1 MDFET
6 MTVDELDAYS
16 VGLKREIE
24 AIRDKRREAK
34 AVRDRKVVLE
44 SLARKLGVDVSGIT
58 PEQARNLLAIAIGAP
73 KPGDVV
79 VTPAHVT
86 LDTKTGA
93 VEVTND

>member
-1 MDFET
+1 MDLEA

-16 VGLKREIE
+16 VGLKGEIE

-34 AVRDRKVVLE
+34 TVRDRKVVLE

-58 PEQARNLLAIAIGAP
+58 PEQARNLLEIANAP

-79 VTPAHVT
+79 VTPGHITVDAT
-86 LDTKTGA
+86 GKT